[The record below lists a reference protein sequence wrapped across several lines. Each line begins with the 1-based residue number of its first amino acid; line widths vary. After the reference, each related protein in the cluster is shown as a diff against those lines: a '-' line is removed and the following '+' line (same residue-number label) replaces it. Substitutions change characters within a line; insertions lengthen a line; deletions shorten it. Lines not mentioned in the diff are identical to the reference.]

1 MARTS
6 SISRR
11 TLLALGLVAL
21 VVAVALPSFAVGR
34 ISVLLGLSPST
45 TSAEAGYA
53 RDMQTHHDQGVE
65 MAMTIRDRTD
75 DEAVRSLAYDIATTQ
90 AHQSG
95 QLYGWLTQWNLPQAG
110 VPMAWMAGEHGHE
123 GGADG
128 AAMPG
133 MATPADLEELRAAGG
148 DDAERLFLTLMIAHH
163 RGAVEMSQ
171 ALLERSDNATART
184 FAENVVTS
192 QRAETQLMERML
204 AERFAP

>member
-1 MARTS
+1 MARTRS
-6 SISRR
+6 LSRR
-11 TLLALGLVAL
+11 ALLALGLLVL
-21 VVAVALPSFAVGR
+21 VVVVALPSFAVGR

-65 MAMTIRDRTD
+65 MALTIRDRTD
-75 DEAVRSLAYDIATTQ
+75 DEAIRSLAYDIATTQ

-110 VPMAWMAGEHGHE
+110 VPMAWMAGGHGHE

-133 MATPADLEELRAAGG
+133 MATPAQLEELRAADG

-163 RGAVEMSQ
+163 QGAVDMSQ
-171 ALLERSDNATART
+171 ALLERSGNATART

-192 QRAETQLMERML
+192 QRAEIQLMERML
-204 AERFAP
+204 AERSAS